1 MTAAH
6 RSSAVARPSRASR
19 RASGRRDSTA
29 RIWSWPIAIAL
40 VSTAGL
46 LAALVG
52 DGLLDLVSWLGLGV
66 PVAVSAWFWARRQKA
81 MSR

>member
-6 RSSAVARPSRASR
+6 RSSAVARR
-19 RASGRRDSTA
+19 RAPRRDSTA
-29 RIWSWPIAIAL
+29 RIWSWPIIIAL

-46 LAALVG
+46 VAALVG

-66 PVAVSAWFWARRQKA
+66 PVAVSAWFWVRRQRA
-81 MSR
+81 TPR

>member
-6 RSSAVARPSRASR
+6 RSSAVARARRTSR

-29 RIWSWPIAIAL
+29 RIWSWPIIIAL

-46 LAALVG
+46 VAALVG

-66 PVAVSAWFWARRQKA
+66 PVAVSAWFWVRRQRA
-81 MSR
+81 TPR